1 MDPRTIITFQRA
13 ANEAR
18 RVIGKPPVADY
29 CVERI
34 PDSAIQR
41 AFETALYQD
50 ARAADLIEKR
60 DLALAEARRQVA
72 STTK

>member
-1 MDPRTIITFQRA
+1 MDPMILMFEVACNA
-13 ANEAR
+13 AREM
-18 RVIGKPPVADY
+18 IGKPPVADY
-29 CVERI
+29 EVTRELG
-34 PDSAIQR
+34 PIQR

-50 ARAADLIEKR
+50 ARAAQTIEQR

>member
-1 MDPRTIITFQRA
+1 MDPMILMFEVA
-13 ANEAR
+13 CNEAR
-18 RVIGKPPVADY
+18 EMIGKPPVADY
-29 CVERI
+29 DVTRELG
-34 PDSAIQR
+34 PIQR

-50 ARAADLIEKR
+50 ARAAQTIEQR

>member
-1 MDPRTIITFQRA
+1 MDPMILMFEVA
-13 ANEAR
+13 CNEAR
-18 RVIGKPPVADY
+18 EMIGKPPVADY
-29 CVERI
+29 EVTRELG
-34 PDSAIQR
+34 PIQR

-50 ARAADLIEKR
+50 ARAAQTIEQR

>member
-1 MDPRTIITFQRA
+1 MILMFEVA
-13 ANEAR
+13 CNEAR
-18 RVIGKPPVADY
+18 EMIGKPPVADY
-29 CVERI
+29 EVTRELG
-34 PDSAIQR
+34 PIQR

-50 ARAADLIEKR
+50 ARAAQTIEQR